1 MLNSKRQVVA
11 QSRPTASLIKTPMSL
26 RVSRSNSGNI
36 CCSSAS
42 KEKSTH
48 NEARV
53 ATHLVV
59 ASSSLLSPL
68 IFHAQSAMA
77 ASGEYGILEGR
88 TVALIHPAV
97 MFGLLASSLYSA
109 YLGWQWRRTR
119 EIGEEIRELRK
130 LQPAGAEGV
139 AIENPELVAKE
150 KERKELLA
158 GKFKDKHEW
167 MGALILASGTG
178 IAIEGA
184 VNTYI
189 RTGKLFPGPHLFAG
203 AGMVALWAFAAAL
216 VPEMQKGNNTAR
228 VAHIGLNSINTMLF
242 LSQVPTGL
250 EIVGKVFQFTQVR
263 RIT

>member
-1 MLNSKRQVVA
+1 MLCSTRQVVA
-11 QSRPTASLIKTPMSL
+11 QSRPTAALIKTPKAVG
-26 RVSRSNSGNI
+26 VSRKASINVS
-36 CCSSAS
+36 CSSDN
-42 KEKSTH
+42 KEKSTQ
-48 NEARV
+48 NDARI

-68 IFHAQSAMA
+68 IFHAQSALA

-97 MFGLLASSLYSA
+97 MFSLLASSLYSA

-119 EIGEEIRELRK
+119 QIGEEIRELRK
-130 LQPAGAEGV
+130 LQPTGAEGV
-139 AIENPELVAKE
+139 VENPELLAKE

-184 VNTYI
+184 VNTFM

-228 VAHIGLNSINTMLF
+228 AAHIGLNSVNTLLF

-250 EIVGKVFQFTQVR
+250 EIVGKVFQFTQWP
-263 RIT
+263 

>member
-1 MLNSKRQVVA
+1 MMSSARQFLC
-11 QSRPTASLIKTPMSL
+11 QSRPTAKLIKAPKAIEVYRIASYKL
-26 RVSRSNSGNI
+26 A
-36 CCSSAS
+36 CSAS
-42 KEKSTH
+42 SKDEPTQQD
-48 NEARV
+48 ARV

-59 ASSSLLSPL
+59 ASSSVLSPL

-88 TVALIHPAV
+88 TVALMHPAV
-97 MFGLLASSLYSA
+97 MFSLLASSLYSA

-139 AIENPELVAKE
+139 LVENPELVAKE

-184 VNTYI
+184 VNTYL
-189 RTGKLFPGPHLFAG
+189 RTGKLFPGPHLFVG

-228 VAHIGLNSINTMLF
+228 AAHIGLNSVNTLLF

-250 EIVGKVFQFTQVR
+250 DIVAKVFQFTQV
-263 RIT
+263 